1 MSYVDKAEVTRE
13 YYRKQGEQRERER
26 IIQQL
31 QRLLDHKPGESWSP
45 RHLIQIL
52 KIRQSCK
59 QH

>member
-31 QRLLDHKPGESWSP
+31 QRLQDHKPGESWSP

-52 KIRQSCK
+52 EESNA
-59 QH
+59 